1 MDAQFCY
8 LILRQRNGGN
18 AMAFGE
24 RLQEVRKRSGLTQ
37 EEFAEQLQVSRQSV
51 SRWESGRGYPEME
64 KIIFICNRYGV
75 TMDELFKEEVPTPGE
90 PPVEAPLLSAR
101 TLGSELSNLYAN
113 LSPYNKSIGIML
125 LTVIAMIGPAYVYC
139 MRSLKGGADEMMTII
154 WIAAIIIFGIAE
166 AATAGL
172 VSIWFVVGAVAALV
186 ATELGAALWL
196 QFAVFL
202 IVSILA
208 LIATRPLARKML
220 DKTIV
225 PTNADRVLHHE
236 AKVTETVD
244 NENATGA
251 VYIDGKT
258 WTALWGDRIF
268 EKCGIRRDEGGD
280 GGKTL
285 EIRGKRRLSAR
296 DGGANYQQ
304 S

>member
-1 MDAQFCY
+1 
-8 LILRQRNGGN
+8 
-18 AMAFGE
+18 
-24 RLQEVRKRSGLTQ
+24 
-37 EEFAEQLQVSRQSV
+37 
-51 SRWESGRGYPEME
+51 ME
-64 KIIFICNRYGV
+64 KIIFICKRYGV
-75 TMDELFKEEVPTPGE
+75 TMDELFKEEVPAPGE
-90 PPVEAPLLSAR
+90 PPEETTRLSAR
-101 TLGSELSNLYAN
+101 TLSSELMSLYAN

-139 MRSLKGGADEMMTII
+139 MRNLKGGADEMMTII

-172 VSIWFVVGAVAALV
+172 VSIWFVAGAVAALV

-196 QFAVFL
+196 QFATFL
-202 IVSILA
+202 VVSILA
-208 LIATRPLARKML
+208 LTATRPLARKML

-258 WTALWGDRIF
+258 WTARSDSGEII
-268 EKCGIRRDEGGD
+268 EKGKMAKIVRMEGVKLYVRPARNPDE
-280 GGKTL
+280 K
-285 EIRGKRRLSAR
+285 
-296 DGGANYQQ
+296 
-304 S
+304 

>member
-1 MDAQFCY
+1 
-8 LILRQRNGGN
+8 
-18 AMAFGE
+18 
-24 RLQEVRKRSGLTQ
+24 
-37 EEFAEQLQVSRQSV
+37 
-51 SRWESGRGYPEME
+51 ME
-64 KIIFICNRYGV
+64 KIIFICNRYGA

-172 VSIWFVVGAVAALV
+172 VSIWFVAGALV

-196 QFAVFL
+196 QFATFL
-202 IVSILA
+202 VVSILA
-208 LIATRPLARKML
+208 LTATRPLARKML

-258 WTALWGDRIF
+258 WTARSDSGEII
-268 EKCGIRRDEGGD
+268 EKGKMAKIVRMEGVKLYVRPARNPDE
-280 GGKTL
+280 K
-285 EIRGKRRLSAR
+285 
-296 DGGANYQQ
+296 
-304 S
+304 

>member
-1 MDAQFCY
+1 
-8 LILRQRNGGN
+8 
-18 AMAFGE
+18 MAFGE

-75 TMDELFKEEVPTPGE
+75 TMDGLFKEEVPTPGE

-172 VSIWFVVGAVAALV
+172 VSIWFVVGA
-186 ATELGAALWL
+186 ALWL

-258 WTALWGDRIF
+258 WTARSEDGNIIPKGKMARIVRM
-268 EKCGIRRDEGGD
+268 EGVKLYVRESKEPGERRE
-280 GGKTL
+280 
-285 EIRGKRRLSAR
+285 
-296 DGGANYQQ
+296 
-304 S
+304 

>member
-1 MDAQFCY
+1 
-8 LILRQRNGGN
+8 
-18 AMAFGE
+18 MAFGE

-154 WIAAIIIFGIAE
+154 WIAAMVIFGVVE
-166 AATAGL
+166 AVTVGL
-172 VSIWFVVGAVAALV
+172 ASIWFVVGSVAGLI
-186 ATELGAALWL
+186 AASCGGPVWL
-196 QFAVFL
+196 QIALFFV
-202 IVSILA
+202 VSIVCLA
-208 LIATRPLARKML
+208 ATRPLVKKLLHKDVTA
-220 DKTIV
+220 
-225 PTNADRVLHHE
+225 TNADRVLGQT
-236 AKVTETVD
+236 ARVTESID
-244 NENATGA
+244 NAVPTGA
-251 VYIDGKT
+251 VYVGGMT
-258 WTALWGDRIF
+258 WTARSESGQPIPRNAQVKIV
-268 EKCGIRRDEGGD
+268 RMEGV
-280 GGKTL
+280 
-285 EIRGKRRLSAR
+285 RLFVEPV
-296 DGGANYQQ
+296 
-304 S
+304 